1 MTKTL
6 VVGGLLLALLVPAAF
21 AGSQRTQAIV
31 LCIELRGDADT
42 RRDVKARN
50 GSKCKAGEQKVTL
63 PRGTRGL
70 RGAPGP
76 VGPVGPDGPAGATGP
91 AGSQGPP
98 GAAAPTPEFAV
109 VTVFVDRGSGPSRW
123 ALYSVPLDSPA
134 GPAGTT
140 TGGTFRFTCG
150 TANLAPC
157 KISYG
162 AAVISDQSGNAAI
175 HPRLLIYK
183 QADVA
188 PMSYCEYAD
197 GADNQGGSPRYRAC
211 RRWRRP

>member
-21 AGSQRTQAIV
+21 AGSQRTQAVV

-50 GSKCKAGEQKVTL
+50 SSKCKAGEQKVAL
-63 PRGTRGL
+63 PRGSRG
-70 RGAPGP
+70 RQ
-76 VGPVGPDGPAGATGP
+76 GPAGP
-91 AGSQGPP
+91 AGPPGAAGPPEPPGQLGQQGPP
-98 GAAAPTPEFAV
+98 GAPAPTPEFAV
-109 VTVFVDRGSGPSRW
+109 VGVYVDRGSGPSRW
-123 ALYSVPLDSPA
+123 AMYSVPLDSPA

-140 TGGTFRFTCG
+140 TGGTFRFTCN

-197 GADNQGGSPRYRAC
+197 GADNQGGSP
-211 RRWRRP
+211 